1 MASDDEIGIA
11 HPTWLHENLLYHY
24 KIEQRIT
31 AAYIFVEYL
40 RYDKWTTK
48 LMKKGIKDKYPYE
61 NLTGSCL
68 YTFWSIDHNTIDL
81 LISYNIS

>member
-31 AAYIFVEYL
+31 AAYIFVDYL
-40 RYDKWTTK
+40 RYDK
-48 LMKKGIKDKYPYE
+48 
-61 NLTGSCL
+61 
-68 YTFWSIDHNTIDL
+68 
-81 LISYNIS
+81 